1 MSAPES
7 DLRAPGDDLRRIM
20 ADEVERLHAPLDL
33 VDRVLRASRKKRTN
47 RIRLTALAAAAA
59 AAAAAAV
66 AVVGVVTP
74 LSLDLG
80 PDGPATG
87 GSRPAGRITV
97 SGTPGPDVT
106 AGTTPEPPAI
116 DDSGPPPASEPG
128 DLGDLGDG
136 RAFRSIRVGYL
147 PEGLLWS
154 NWSLDRGEEY
164 TTSWDYKG
172 DGNGA
177 YCVQIYVHEGRAVQ
191 EADERVREYRE
202 EGTGKE
208 TTVGDDRTG
217 YLVRQDVGEDGGNG
231 TPTLFLSLGEGRR
244 VEVML
249 GPGYADDLGS
259 PEAVDRELRR
269 IAAGLSA
276 VG

>member
-7 DLRAPGDDLRRIM
+7 DLRAPDDLRRIM
-20 ADEVERLHAPLDL
+20 ADEVERLHAPPDL
-33 VDRVLRASRKKRTN
+33 VERVLRASRRKRAN
-47 RIRLTALAAAAA
+47 RIRFTALAV
-59 AAAAAAV
+59 AV

-74 LSLDLG
+74 LFLDLG
-80 PDGPATG
+80 PDGSATG

-116 DDSGPPPASEPG
+116 DDSGPPPASGPG

-154 NWSLDRGEEY
+154 NRSLNRGEEY
-164 TTSWDYKG
+164 TTSWDYDG

-208 TTVGDDRTG
+208 VTFGDDRTG
-217 YLVRQDVGEDGGNG
+217 YLVRQWVGEDGGNG

-259 PEAVDRELRR
+259 PKVIDRELRR
-269 IAAGLSA
+269 IATGLSA